1 MWYPLLRGFAVLLAL
16 LLPAVLKAQTSWLQV
31 GFDAGQTYFNPD
43 ENVLNASNV
52 RNLAVL
58 WQTELYAAGEANSV
72 PVPGLT
78 TYADTIVA
86 GDNGADPSLSGLN
99 ETSGSY
105 VWQSL
110 SGSGAAAISE
120 GVAFS
125 SSLGGQLSAINATN
139 GATVWI
145 ANLNGNFYGSPLPS
159 TAADG
164 VVLVSDGS
172 GTFWAIDQTTGKV
185 LWNYDIQAP
194 ATYPAAAA
202 NGHAFV
208 CSDGRCFAFNRFGDL
223 LWTRGCGGHSVIA
236 SGAMVFAS
244 TEEGTFAADA
254 ATGHEIWR
262 YRGGSSVA
270 AALANGIL
278 YTSGRSIT
286 ALNAETGA
294 VIWTAPVATHFPV
307 AVADGVLYAVAGGG
321 TLYAI
326 DAQTGATLRQ
336 ILTASPSTGPIVVN
350 GRVFLGTRDSAI
362 GGAYIWALGVTP

>member
-16 LLPAVLKAQTSWLQV
+16 LLPAVLTAQTSWLQI

-43 ENVLNASNV
+43 ETVLNASNV
-52 RNLAVL
+52 KNLAVL
-58 WQTELYAAGEANSV
+58 WQVELYAAGEANSV
-72 PVPGLT
+72 PMPGLT

-86 GDNGADPSLSGLN
+86 GDNGAFPTLSGLD
-99 ETSGSY
+99 ETSGAY

-110 SGSGAAAISE
+110 SGNGAAAISE

-125 SSLGGQLSAINATN
+125 SDLGSQLSAINATN

-145 ANLNGNFYGSPLPS
+145 ANLNGNVFGYPVPS

-164 VVLVSDGS
+164 VVLVSDDAGI
-172 GTFWAIDQTTGKV
+172 FWAINQKTGKT
-185 LWNYDIQAP
+185 LWNYDIQAR

-202 NGHAFV
+202 NGRAFV
-208 CSDGRCFAFNRFGDL
+208 CSGGRCFAFNQSGDL
-223 LWTRGCGGHSVIA
+223 LWTRCCGGNSMIA
-236 SGAMVFAS
+236 SGTMVFAS
-244 TEEGTFAADA
+244 TDEGTFAADA
-254 ATGHEIWR
+254 ATGQKIWR

-270 AALANGIL
+270 AALANGVL

-294 VIWTAPVATHFPV
+294 VIWTSPVSTHFPV
-307 AVADGVLYAVAGGG
+307 AVANGVLYAVEGGG
-321 TLYAI
+321 TLCAI
-326 DAQTGATLRQ
+326 DARTGATLRQ
-336 ILTASPSTGPIVVN
+336 VLTDSPVMGPIVVN
-350 GRVFLGTRDSAI
+350 GRVFLGTRDIAI